1 MKKTALLFVPVL
13 AGCLGSAP
21 KPPVNWT
28 IDIESDAKV
37 AFAAVCAPYGGQR
50 IAVLRPD
57 GSIAFDPC
65 NAFAAAPG
73 SIIKDAV
80 VGRKGEGSLFVRK
93 LALDCRAEGRRDAV
107 VSLEIVSGDRVGKG
121 EATELTSDGNYSA
134 AFSRAFS
141 RAYANALEE
150 LKHKK

>member
-21 KPPVNWT
+21 KPPMNWT